1 MNKILKSIFI
11 LTLILLIISLN
22 FELLA
27 LNFEFYKKEFSKFN
41 VYEKIPDADKHALNL
56 INYFKD
62 KEELSN
68 FFNEKEKLHLKDV
81 KNLFKKIFLI
91 FYISLIL
98 TISLLI
104 YFIYKKYYK
113 TIWSS
118 FFISTLILIIIIL
131 LFFIID
137 FNYLFTKFHII
148 MFNNYLWQLNPNEDN
163 LINLFPEKLQYDI
176 IRKIFINILISN
188 ILLLSLALI
197 IKFKIKQKVFK

>member
-1 MNKILKSIFI
+1 MNKILKFIFI

-22 FELLA
+22 FKLLA